1 MVPYLEEEEEE
12 EEIHSTEEVLKKM
25 IELSE
30 RMIGD

>member
-1 MVPYLEEEEEE
+1 MVPYLEEE